1 MEINGGLVASDDA
14 KENCVTF
21 GTRYLNLLL
30 SKKRIDEDIKALKQ
44 EFTEQGVAV
53 NVVIKAINKLKA
65 NKKMTE
71 SQTFELDTIYT
82 WMENSKEIDDSIV
95 ELNQK

>member
-1 MEINGGLVASDDA
+1 MEINTGITASDDA
-14 KENCVTF
+14 KENCVAF

-30 SKKRIDEDIKALKQ
+30 SKKQIDEDIKALKQ

-53 NVVIKAINKLKA
+53 NVVVKAINKLKA

-71 SQTFELDTIYT
+71 SQTFELETIYN
-82 WMENSKEIDDSIV
+82 WMESSKEIDDSLV